1 MDARSLFFICKPYGS
16 NNSHAENA
24 PFTDNWFVLIPASV
38 SSAPERLL
46 QTTGPS
52 RRAETDRVPP
62 GPAAPIPPRRSRPSA
77 VPHSAPRG
85 AAGPGT
91 GAAAPRC
98 RSPPRAARA
107 VPHRDHR
114 VRPRY
119 GGNKFLR
126 AVPPL
131 RNAQRSGTAG
141 PPLSERGGAGSRGT
155 AAARPPSAA
164 RCLPLLSL
172 FPPLTAE
179 PRSQVRELARHRP
192 AAPPA
197 PPRPAPRRASPGPDP
212 ARPGRGFAG
221 QRPEPRGAERSGA
234 QRRARTRCGRA
245 GPAAALRE
253 ETTGMAAPL
262 PPPTAAGRDSRRG
275 TAGPGGGAER
285 RGAAFKGPLYR
296 HFEGERGEREALGG
310 FGPPVGEGRGA
321 AEARGAQSSLGAVR
335 AGRGE
340 AGRAR
345 GAQLGAGRAAGRG
358 S

>member
-1 MDARSLFFICKPYGS
+1 MPARSFLSANPMAAVTATQKTHRSPTIGSFSSPHRFPRPRNGCSKPP
-16 NNSHAENA
+16 A
-24 PFTDNWFVLIPASV
+24 PAVARGRTASRPAPPPRYRREGPVRARSRT
-38 SSAPERLL
+38 ALL
-46 QTTGPS
+46 AA
-52 RRAETDRVPP
+52 RRVPGQVP
-62 GPAAPIPPRRSRPSA
+62 QPRAA
-77 VPHSAPRG
+77 
-85 AAGPGT
+85 
-91 GAAAPRC
+91 

-310 FGPPVGEGRGA
+310 FGPPAGEGRGA

>member
-1 MDARSLFFICKPYGS
+1 MAAVTATQKTHRSPTIGSFSSPHRFPRPRNGCSKPPAPAVARGRTASRPAPPPRYRREGPVRARSRT
-16 NNSHAENA
+16 A
-24 PFTDNWFVLIPASV
+24 
-38 SSAPERLL
+38 LL
-46 QTTGPS
+46 AA
-52 RRAETDRVPP
+52 RRVPGQVP
-62 GPAAPIPPRRSRPSA
+62 QPRAA
-77 VPHSAPRG
+77 
-85 AAGPGT
+85 
-91 GAAAPRC
+91 

-197 PPRPAPRRASPGPDP
+197 PPSAPPRIPGTRPGPTRP
-212 ARPGRGFAG
+212 RLRRTKAGAAGSGTERSAAPGAHTMRARG
-221 QRPEPRGAERSGA
+221 PRGG
-234 QRRARTRCGRA
+234 
-245 GPAAALRE
+245 
-253 ETTGMAAPL
+253 
-262 PPPTAAGRDSRRG
+262 AAGRNHGNGRAAPSADGRR
-275 TAGPGGGAER
+275 AGLAPGHG
-285 RGAAFKGPLYR
+285 
-296 HFEGERGEREALGG
+296 
-310 FGPPVGEGRGA
+310 
-321 AEARGAQSSLGAVR
+321 R
-335 AGRGE
+335 AGRGCGE
-340 AGRAR
+340 ARSGV
-345 GAQLGAGRAAGRG
+345 
-358 S
+358 